1 MTRHFQNHEGQKEKL
16 LRLLKKR
23 RKTHGV
29 GGALLDTFSDPNGS
43 LVLSNLEWEGWG
55 GKVWGQKLGQ
65 GSSEYL
71 PWRGGWNQYKNVES
85 IV

>member
-1 MTRHFQNHEGQKEKL
+1 MIFQSAHIHISINSADMTRHFQNHEGQKEKL

-43 LVLSNLEWEGWG
+43 LVLSNLE
-55 GKVWGQKLGQ
+55 
-65 GSSEYL
+65 
-71 PWRGGWNQYKNVES
+71 
-85 IV
+85 